1 MKKFMKIV
9 TSLLLVLVILAVV
22 LAAAGLYYLTSH
34 EYSPAAAE
42 NVDIHGES
50 NESVSPGDTIKI
62 MTYNI
67 GYAIKDSSMDY
78 YTDGGSS
85 IKNDSVSAVSANF
98 DGISQISAK
107 QEADASLF
115 QEVDVDSQRS
125 YYIAEAGLLSSAFEG
140 TMSALAADH
149 RCDYVPYPFTSPIG
163 KVDSGMLSL
172 TKYSVDKGERTAL
185 EESSSWPVRTWSK
198 KPAML
203 VERIKLN
210 ESKKELV
217 LINIDLEKF
226 DEQTRTSQYKTLCEY
241 MQLEYAKGN
250 YVVAGGSFNALL
262 PSVDK
267 NKYPADED
275 AEFIPTELSSANL
288 MGGWKYCTD
297 DSIPTMRLMNE
308 PYDGKGENTQLYVT
322 DGFITSPN
330 TVVLNTQT
338 IDTDFLYSNHNPV
351 VTEITLV
358 NS

>member
-9 TSLLLVLVILAVV
+9 TSLLLVLIILAVV
-22 LAAAGLYYLTSH
+22 LAAAGLYYLNSH
-34 EYSPAAAE
+34 QYTPAASE

-50 NESVSPGDTIKI
+50 KESVSPGDTIKI

-78 YTDGGSS
+78 YTDGGIST
-85 IKNDSVSAVSANF
+85 NAESAIAVTKNF
-98 DGISQISAK
+98 DGIVQISEK
-107 QEADASLF
+107 QEADACFF

-125 YYIAEAGLLSSAFEG
+125 YYIAEAGLLTSAFEG

-163 KVDSGMLSL
+163 KVDSGVLSL
-172 TKYSVDKGERTAL
+172 TKYSIDKGERIAL
-185 EESSSWPVRTWSK
+185 DDSSTWPVSTWSR

-203 VERIKLN
+203 VEHIKLTD
-210 ESKKELV
+210 SKKELV
-217 LINIDLEKF
+217 LINIDLEKQ
-226 DEQTRTSQYKTLCEY
+226 DKQTQTSQYKALCEY

-267 NKYPADED
+267 NKYLTDDES
-275 AEFIPTELSSANL
+275 AFIPTELSTENL

-297 DSIPTMRLMNE
+297 DSAATMRLMNV
-308 PYDGKGENTQLYVT
+308 PYDSESGNAQLYVT

-330 TVVLNTQT
+330 TVVLSTQT

-358 NS
+358 NN